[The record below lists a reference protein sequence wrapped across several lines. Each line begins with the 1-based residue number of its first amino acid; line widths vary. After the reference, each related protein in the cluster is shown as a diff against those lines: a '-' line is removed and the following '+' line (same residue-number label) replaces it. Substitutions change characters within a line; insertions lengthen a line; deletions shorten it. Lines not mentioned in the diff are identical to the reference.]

1 MVMPNFIIIG
11 AGRSG
16 TTSLYFYLKQHP
28 EVFLS
33 PVKETNF
40 FAYLALGAEE
50 AHRRRAL
57 PWKVKSLDQYQ
68 ALFRGGENFKMRGE
82 ASPIYLSL
90 PGVPDQ
96 IRNHLPEVKLLAILR
111 NPIERAYSNYLKYVR
126 DGMETRSFEQAIQDE
141 LQFGIEGGYPLIGMG
156 YYVRTGFYAQHLL
169 RYQQAFSG
177 EQIGLFL
184 YEDLV
189 RSPQGLMHAIFAFLQ
204 VDPGFVPDTTV
215 RFNQA
220 GVPRNKMISW
230 VNRFKGLTS
239 WLRQRLPARIYLL
252 AQRGYSQIQ
261 AGVLETP
268 ELSHGTRQFLR
279 DLYAEDIKQVQELVR
294 RDLSSWLQG

>member
-1 MVMPNFIIIG
+1 MMMPNFIIIG

-50 AHRRRAL
+50 AHRRSAF
-57 PWKVKSLDQYQ
+57 PWKVKTMDQYR

-96 IRNHLPEVKLLAILR
+96 IRNHLPAVKLLAILR

-126 DGMETRSFEQAIQDE
+126 DGLEIRSFEQAIQAE
-141 LQFGIEGGYPLIGMG
+141 LQFGIEGSYPLIGMG

-169 RYQQAFSG
+169 RYQQVFSR

-184 YEDLV
+184 YDDLV
-189 RSPQGLMHAIFAFLQ
+189 RSPQGLMQAIFAFLQ

-215 RFNQA
+215 RFNRA
-220 GVPRNKMISW
+220 GVPRSKLIPW
-230 VNRFKGLTS
+230 ANRLKGLTS

-252 AQRGYSQIQ
+252 AQRGYSRIQ
-261 AGVLETP
+261 VGALEIP
-268 ELSHGTRQFLR
+268 ELSHETRQFLR

>member
-1 MVMPNFIIIG
+1 MMMPNFIMIG

-50 AHRRRAL
+50 AHRRRAI
-57 PWKVKSLDQYQ
+57 PWTVKTLDHYRG
-68 ALFRGGENFKMRGE
+68 LFQGAENFNVRGE
-82 ASPIYLSL
+82 ASPLYLYF
-90 PGVPDQ
+90 PGVPEQ
-96 IRNHLPEVKLLAILR
+96 IKLHLPEVKLLAVLR
-111 NPIERAYSNYLKYVR
+111 DPVDRAYSSYLKYVY
-126 DGMETRSFEQAIQDE
+126 DGLETRSFEQAIQDE
-141 LQFGIEGGYPLIGMG
+141 LHFGKEGGYPLIGMG

-169 RYQQAFSG
+169 RYQQAFSR

-184 YEDLV
+184 YDDLV
-189 RSPQGLMHAIFAFLQ
+189 RSPRELMQAIFAFLK

-220 GVPRNKMISW
+220 GVPRNKMISR
-230 VNRFKGLTS
+230 VDRFKELTS
-239 WLRQRLPARIYLL
+239 WLRQRLPTRIYLL
-252 AQRGYSQIQ
+252 AQRGYSKIR
-261 AGVLETP
+261 AGALEIP
-268 ELSHGTRQFLR
+268 ELSQETRQFLR
-279 DLYAEDIKQVQELVR
+279 DLYADDIKQVQELVR